1 VDHLQHKDR
10 FVAAT
15 VVLDGW
21 LGIKLFLSM
30 MFGLV
35 FGSLPIYTLPAVTA
49 SCEQWVEDM
58 TATVQAL
65 LQQARHAAATAGPFL
80 KEIIADPTN
89 ACKQVARS
97 MAANVSSLHHHAANN
112 DSMAEEPPKETP
124 KTPTRRKAADTR
136 PRSTSRSHSRSRTLT
151 PKRLQQMRMARES
164 LDGQL
169 RSGAI

>member
-1 VDHLQHKDR
+1 
-10 FVAAT
+10 
-15 VVLDGW
+15 
-21 LGIKLFLSM
+21 
-30 MFGLV
+30 
-35 FGSLPIYTLPAVTA
+35 
-49 SCEQWVEDM
+49 M

-80 KEIIADPTN
+80 NEIIADPTN

-124 KTPTRRKAADTR
+124 KTPPTRRNTR

-151 PKRLQQMRMARES
+151 PKRREQMRKARES

>member
-1 VDHLQHKDR
+1 
-10 FVAAT
+10 
-15 VVLDGW
+15 
-21 LGIKLFLSM
+21 
-30 MFGLV
+30 
-35 FGSLPIYTLPAVTA
+35 
-49 SCEQWVEDM
+49 M

-97 MAANVSSLHHHAANN
+97 MAANVSSLRHHAANN
-112 DSMAEEPPKETP
+112 DSMAEETPKETP
-124 KTPTRRKAADTR
+124 KTPPTRRNAADTR

-151 PKRLQQMRMARES
+151 PKRREQMRKARES